1 MIPYHQNFLKILVIF
16 CKSEFTKQNPRAVL
30 HSLLTYLVRHKYIFD
45 SGDCSDTLLGRSAS
59 WCGCRNTYQTCSLC
73 SDGVSKPQYLGR
85 IDHVYYGWNCE
96 VFEYIASM
104 FNENECSRLFTEI
117 LEFDAESFCGCPNT
131 NPDGPGVCQLCDDG
145 DEVLFP
151 DLIVNDES
159 DLSCNDIETSTRY
172 IPSIEPC
179 DKVRTSYAEDG
190 TIGRCCGDPNS
201 KKKWLQNKNG
211 QGIGEQLQ
219 DMELLDFNK
228 QRPGT
233 IMVWIGIGD
242 YCCSTSLCK
251 ASSII
256 FDEPLCLTATG
267 NPIQLNAA

>member
-1 MIPYHQNFLKILVIF
+1 
-16 CKSEFTKQNPRAVL
+16 
-30 HSLLTYLVRHKYIFD
+30 
-45 SGDCSDTLLGRSAS
+45 
-59 WCGCRNTYQTCSLC
+59 
-73 SDGVSKPQYLGR
+73 
-85 IDHVYYGWNCE
+85 
-96 VFEYIASM
+96 M

-228 QRPGT
+228 QRTGT
-233 IMVWIGIGD
+233 IMVWIGIGVIICVLLILIIVFD
-242 YCCSTSLCK
+242 KFFYNCGLWCCCLLKNKKNRNENVSGYYSYEKGTHSSSTD
-251 ASSII
+251 SIHSVEGLGLKESI
-256 FDEPLCLTATG
+256 MC
-267 NPIQLNAA
+267 